1 MISFDEAYLKIL
13 AEARP
18 LGREQVP
25 IGKAHRRILASP
37 IVAEVNSPPSDVS
50 TMDGYAMRE
59 ADIPSA
65 RVVGE
70 SFPGTGFSRAIQPHE
85 CVRIFTGAPVPMGA
99 DRVVVQEIVNRTA
112 DRITVDGDWTDARHI
127 RRQGSDFGRGET
139 LLPSG
144 RMLDARG
151 LVAAA
156 AADLAVLE
164 VWRQPR
170 VSVLATGDE
179 LVEPGAARHRAG
191 GIPESVSLG
200 VAALVEEWG
209 GNPVRQERVKDDQN
223 DIRSAAQ
230 AELERSDL
238 LVVTGGASVGE
249 KDYAKDV
256 LAELGLELIFSKVA
270 IKPGKPVWFGRAGGR
285 LVLGLPGNPTSALVT
300 ARLMLAPLVRGLG
313 GGNPAEAGV
322 WAEAPLGSPL
332 SRCGDRET
340 FVRGYWSGDAVSPL
354 ENQDSG
360 AQRTLADA
368 QVLIRRRPGAAESIA
383 GDVVEVIS
391 F

>member
-1 MISFDEAYLKIL
+1 MISFDEAYARIL

-25 IGKAHRRILASP
+25 LSKGHRRILASP
-37 IVAEVNSPPSDVS
+37 VIAEVDSPPSDVS
-50 TMDGYAMRE
+50 AMDGYAMRE
-59 ADIPSA
+59 SDLPSA

-70 SFPGTGFSRAIQPHE
+70 SFPGAGFSRAIQPHE
-85 CVRIFTGAPVPMGA
+85 CVRIFTGAPVPRGA
-99 DRVVVQEIVNRTA
+99 DRVVVQEIVSRKA
-112 DRITVDGDWTDARHI
+112 DRITVDGEYTDARHI
-127 RRQGSDFGRGET
+127 RPQGSDFRRGEA
-139 LLPSG
+139 LLPTG
-144 RMLDARG
+144 RMVDARA

-156 AADLAVLE
+156 AADLARLE

-170 VSVLATGDE
+170 VSVLGTGDE
-179 LVEPGAARHRAG
+179 LMEPGGARHSSG

-200 VAALVEEWG
+200 VAALAEEWG
-209 GNPVRQERVKDDQN
+209 GDTVGRERLKDDRIE
-223 DIRSAAQ
+223 IRSAAQ

-270 IKPGKPVWFGRAGGR
+270 IKPGKPVWFGRAQGK

-300 ARLMLAPLVRGLG
+300 ARLIMAPLVRGLAG
-313 GGNPAEAGV
+313 GDPADAGL
-322 WAEAPLGSPL
+322 WAEAPLASPL
-332 SRCGDRET
+332 GRCGDRET
-340 FVRGYWSGDAVSPL
+340 FVRGNWSGDAVSPL

-360 AQRTLADA
+360 AQRSLAEA

-383 GDVVEVIS
+383 GETVEVIS